1 MAMEQPSKEC
11 RDFLVELI
19 LRFYEAESSM
29 ALEMK
34 YVRYGEE
41 RISKFKMEMQR
52 GWWRPFTTPGGWMR
66 PIRMGTWSSW
76 KA

>member
-52 GWWRPFTTPGGWMR
+52 G
-66 PIRMGTWSSW
+66 
-76 KA
+76 